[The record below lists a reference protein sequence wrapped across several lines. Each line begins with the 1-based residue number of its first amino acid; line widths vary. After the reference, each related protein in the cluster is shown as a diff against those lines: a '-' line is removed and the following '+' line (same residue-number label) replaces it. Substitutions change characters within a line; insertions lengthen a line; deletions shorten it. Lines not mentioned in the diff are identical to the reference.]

1 MKRRKS
7 FGQIVITI
15 MFFYSAI
22 LCHFHASELLENN
35 NMMGASIY
43 WFCCFTALAGSL
55 RFQIASLIEKLI
67 NKKK

>member
-7 FGQIVITI
+7 FGQIIITV
-15 MFFYSAI
+15 MFFYSGI

-35 NMMGASIY
+35 EVMEAYLY

-55 RFQIASLIEKLI
+55 RFQIASLIEKII

>member
-1 MKRRKS
+1 
-7 FGQIVITI
+7 

-22 LCHFHASELLENN
+22 LYHFEASELLENN
-35 NMMGASIY
+35 EEMKAYLY

>member
-7 FGQIVITI
+7 FGQIIITV

-22 LCHFHASELLENN
+22 LCHFEASELLENN
-35 NMMGASIY
+35 EEMKAYFY

-55 RFQIASLIEKLI
+55 RFQIAGLIEKLI